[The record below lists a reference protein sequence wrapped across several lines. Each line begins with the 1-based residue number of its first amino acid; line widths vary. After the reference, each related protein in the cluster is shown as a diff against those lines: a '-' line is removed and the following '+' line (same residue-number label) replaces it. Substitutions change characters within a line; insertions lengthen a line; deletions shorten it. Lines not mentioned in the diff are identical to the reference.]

1 MYSCLPFCEHGLQKT
16 ASQREGIILD
26 TKQLVGARIKTL
38 RMKKGLTQEELAEV
52 VGINPKYL
60 SGIERGR
67 ENPTFNTL
75 ISLANSLEVDF
86 KQMFDL
92 LEGEDPEHDKGY
104 VRELLDNA
112 SNEQSKLIYKVL
124 RAVLG

>member
-1 MYSCLPFCEHGLQKT
+1 M
-16 ASQREGIILD
+16 D

-92 LEGEDPEHDKGY
+92 LEGEDPEHGKEY
-104 VRELLDNA
+104 VRGLLDQAN
-112 SNEQSKLIYKVL
+112 NDQSRLIYKVIK
-124 RAVLG
+124 AVLG

>member
-1 MYSCLPFCEHGLQKT
+1 MRTWTPQNRFAKGGHYFGYKT
-16 ASQREGIILD
+16 TGWRADQSSTHE
-26 TKQLVGARIKTL
+26 
-38 RMKKGLTQEELAEV
+38 KGTHPGRTAEV

-86 KQMFDL
+86 KEMFDL
-92 LEGEDPEHDKGY
+92 LEGEDPDHDKEY
-104 VRELLDNA
+104 VR
-112 SNEQSKLIYKVL
+112 
-124 RAVLG
+124 GFT